1 MDLGKLFRVLVIGGS
16 ALGAGCD
23 PDELPPQI
31 PAPDSGAR
39 SDAGDVVTDS
49 GPASSDAGSAGEPA
63 LCFCDTPAGS
73 FSCCD
78 ALPDGSHR
86 TQAGFECCWGTAC

>member
-39 SDAGDVVTDS
+39 SDAGEVAADS
-49 GPASSDAGSAGEPA
+49 GPTASDAGGVLDAGEPT
-63 LCFCDTPAGS
+63 LCFCGLDP
-73 FSCCD
+73 CCES
-78 ALPDGSHR
+78 LPDGTGR
-86 TQAGFECCWGTAC
+86 VLPGFECCWSTSC